1 MVSPRSACI
10 VVLAALVPL
19 AGPGSALAR
28 PASTAPPPVVSAVD
42 LGPIQQN
49 SHVLFRDGLFS
60 GDFDGTS
67 IWTFG
72 DTALDA
78 PNEQGADWDDN
89 SLAST
94 TDLDGAGGLTLPG
107 NAPETPAGVPDQY
120 LPFTPAEKTF
130 NQEHAGSGSSCEVK
144 PCGEAYALWNGP
156 VVPDPAENRVL
167 FFYYE
172 LKRTTGVSGWT
183 TIGEGIATWSPGDAV
198 VRPVE
203 SPGSPFPTLMW
214 GPDGPDW
221 ADGAVTVD
229 GTLYAYG
236 CSSGFL
242 VQNCDLGRVPLADA
256 TTAADW
262 TYYTSAGT
270 WSPDVTQ
277 AATVIQGGA
286 AGTSVFW
293 APLLGEYMAVY
304 MPPESDEIVDRVA
317 PEPWGPWS
325 APSDI
330 TEGEPPAAGAVDY
343 AGMAHPEF
351 AQDDGR
357 IQYVAYYRPTGS
369 FSGEDRWL
377 QVAFGQ
383 PPG

>member
-1 MVSPRSACI
+1 MFAKHACLF
-10 VVLAALVPL
+10 VLVAVLTAL
-19 AGPGSALAR
+19 AGTGPAR
-28 PASTAPPPVVSAVD
+28 AQATTSTPPPVLSAVD

-60 GDFDGTS
+60 GDFEGTS

-72 DTALDA
+72 DTDLNA
-78 PNEQGADWDDN
+78 PNSQGTDWDDN
-89 SLAST
+89 SLAYT
-94 TDLDGAGGLTLPG
+94 TDLDGSKGLSLPG
-107 NAPETPAGVPDQY
+107 NAPETSAGVPDQY
-120 LPFTPAEKTF
+120 LPFTQAEETF

-156 VVPDPAENRVL
+156 VVADPADNRVL

-172 LKRTTGVSGWT
+172 LRRISGQPGWT
-183 TIGEGIATWSPGDAV
+183 TIGEGIATWSPGGSV
-198 VRPVE
+198 IRPIE
-203 SPGSPFPTLMW
+203 SPGSQFPTLMW
-214 GPDGPDW
+214 GPNGPDW
-221 ADGAVTVD
+221 ADGAVTV
-229 GTLYAYG
+229 GATLYAYG

-256 TTAADW
+256 TEAADW
-262 TYYTSAGT
+262 SYYTSSGT

-293 APLLGEYMAVY
+293 APFLDEYMAIY
-304 MPPESDEIVDRVA
+304 MPPESNEVVDRVA

-325 APSDI
+325 PSSDI
-330 TEGEPPAAGAVDY
+330 TATEPPAAGDVDY

-357 IQYVAYYRPTGS
+357 IQYVAYYQPTGS
-369 FSGEDRWL
+369 WSGDDRWL
-377 QVAFGQ
+377 QVTFAA
-383 PPG
+383 P